1 MDYFKTEDHDG
12 TLLVTMSRPPYNA
25 VSPDLLEE
33 GIALFRSLTDNAPA
47 GGIVL
52 TSDGKNFTAG
62 MDLKIAAALDDDGRV
77 QAGNL
82 VNMFLASLVRVRCAF
97 ICAVNG
103 HSIGAGSIMG
113 LASDWVI
120 AAKGDYAF
128 GLTEAKAG
136 LPFPPVPQAI
146 LNHTLD
152 PVWRR
157 RLALTSDL
165 LAPEQA
171 MAAGLVDQIVDA
183 DKLVDEAILRAKYL
197 AGQRGFKACK
207 RQHRQPLNAEID
219 AIFG

>member
-1 MDYFKTEDHDG
+1 MEYFKTEDHDG

-25 VSPDLLEE
+25 VSPDLLDE
-33 GIALFRSLTDNAPA
+33 GIALFQSLTDNAPT

-52 TSDGKNFTAG
+52 TSAGANFTAG
-62 MDLKIAAALDDDGRV
+62 MDLKIAAALDDDGKV
-77 QAGNL
+77 QARDM
-82 VNMFLASLVRVRCAF
+82 VNMFLATLVRVRCAF
-97 ICAVNG
+97 VCAVNG

-120 AAKGDYAF
+120 AAKGDYSF

-146 LNHTLD
+146 LDHTVD

-165 LAPEQA
+165 LSPEQA
-171 MAAGLVDQIVDA
+171 LQAGLVDQIIDA
-183 DKLVDEAILRAKYL
+183 DKLVEEALSRVKYL
-197 AGQRGFKACK
+197 SGQRGFQSLQTSTPPAF
-207 RQHRQPLNAEID
+207 E
-219 AIFG
+219 